1 MELHAFIVSKL
12 YGFNFIVGGYVIS
25 AVVIIFRPVI
35 TNIYP
40 SGTHIS
46 KHTKN
51 GIFYHTKRGVI
62 KINCPV

>member
-40 SGTHIS
+40 SGTIS